1 MAAIYIVNNFIN
13 TQSGIKHLTD
23 NFATAIP
30 FRYKAHNG
38 VYKALVV
45 RKEMYVGVITFA
57 PHGDEG
63 RGITFTKLDRKFF
76 ASKNSFIYKDDTFIK
91 QTTYTSR

>member
-38 VYKALVV
+38 VYKALVA
-45 RKEMYVGVITFA
+45 RKEMYGCMLA
-57 PHGDEG
+57 
-63 RGITFTKLDRKFF
+63 L
-76 ASKNSFIYKDDTFIK
+76 
-91 QTTYTSR
+91 